1 MKKLL
6 SVSVILALLLSLT
19 ACAAQS
25 SAPEPRQDSEAAV
38 VASTAAP
45 EPTEPAVDKLDEMI
59 AAMSLE
65 EKVGQMF
72 LARCPEE
79 EALETAEKYHLGG
92 YVLFDRDFADRSGEE
107 VKAEIQSWQDASRIP
122 MLIAVDEEGGTVVRV
137 SSHFRDEAFISPK
150 EYYTYGGWEAV
161 TGAETEKADLL
172 LSLGVNVNLAPVCD
186 ITADQEQF
194 MYLRSVSEDS
204 DEVST
209 VVSRTVEIYKSK
221 KLGSALKHF
230 PGYGDNIDT
239 HTGIARD
246 TRPYSEFLSKDFKPF
261 SAGISAGADSVL
273 VSHNIVECIDDEYPA
288 SLSEKVHRTLR
299 DVLSFHGVI
308 MTDDLIMDAITEY
321 TGSDTAAV
329 FAVKAGNDLLCCSD
343 LENQYPAVLAAV
355 REQKIPMPQIDASV
369 KRVLQWKQNLGLL
382 Q

>member
-194 MYLRSVSEDS
+194 MYLRSFSEDA

-209 VVSRTVEIYKSK
+209 FVSRTVEIYKSK

-321 TGSDTAAV
+321 TGSDTAVV

-355 REQKIPMPQIDASV
+355 REQKIPMPQIDQSV
-369 KRVLQWKQNLGLL
+369 RRVLQWKQDLGLI
-382 Q
+382 

>member
-1 MKKLL
+1 
-6 SVSVILALLLSLT
+6 
-19 ACAAQS
+19 
-25 SAPEPRQDSEAAV
+25 
-38 VASTAAP
+38 
-45 EPTEPAVDKLDEMI
+45 
-59 AAMSLE
+59 
-65 EKVGQMF
+65 
-72 LARCPEE
+72 
-79 EALETAEKYHLGG
+79 
-92 YVLFDRDFADRSGEE
+92 
-107 VKAEIQSWQDASRIP
+107 
-122 MLIAVDEEGGTVVRV
+122 
-137 SSHFRDEAFISPK
+137 
-150 EYYTYGGWEAV
+150 
-161 TGAETEKADLL
+161 
-172 LSLGVNVNLAPVCD
+172 
-186 ITADQEQF
+186 
-194 MYLRSVSEDS
+194 MYLRSFSEDA

-209 VVSRTVEIYKSK
+209 FVSKTVEIYKSK